1 MSKNT
6 LQAQEDEIRE
16 QEQRAVAVSSGGAA
30 NQNTLRNIGLI
41 VGREYK
47 NRVTQRSFIISTIII
62 LVLVIIGACVPTI
75 FQYFASTSNSQT
87 KMVVVN
93 NAGTV
98 GGLNGDTLAR
108 YIDTTLNGTAAQ
120 TTGTNTPG
128 QNTSSHFA
136 ITIQSA
142 GAPGAPGALDNLQKQ
157 VKSGSLNI
165 LLVLDRSANQDVNF
179 TYYTNTNAIDD
190 TNKFQVQALA
200 GQINFL
206 DKAHR
211 LGLTPTQTSTLFAQP
226 GFTVVS
232 AAQNQ
237 NNRSVSDIVAGYI
250 IAYAG
255 IILIF
260 MSVFLYGMGVA
271 TGVAEEKGSRIMEI
285 LVNAATPF
293 QLMVGKIV
301 GIGAAGLTQ
310 MACFVAVGIGAILL
324 QIPLKAALL
333 GTSSSG
339 FNLNIT
345 SVTITL
351 LLLLLLYFI
360 LGFLLYASLFAAMG
374 ALVKRQDEVQNAV
387 QPLTWL
393 FMVGYISSFFA
404 ISSPDAA
411 WVKVISYVPF
421 WTPTTM
427 LMRIGVGA
435 VAPWE
440 IVLTIVLM
448 VIAIF
453 VCALISARIYRFG
466 ILMYGQRPNLAQLVK
481 LLRMK

>member
-6 LQAQEDEIRE
+6 LVTPENQVPE
-16 QEQRAVAVSSGGAA
+16 QEQRAVAVNAGGAA
-30 NQNTLRNIGLI
+30 NQNTLRNIRLI
-41 VGREYK
+41 IGREYK

-62 LVLVIIGACVPTI
+62 LILVVIAAFVPTI
-75 FQYFASTSNSQT
+75 IEYFASTSSNTQT

-93 NAGTV
+93 NVGTIV
-98 GGLNGDTLAR
+98 GLNGDALTH

-120 TTGTNTPG
+120 AIGTNTPG
-128 QNTSSHFA
+128 QSTSGKPHFG
-136 ITIQSA
+136 ITMQTA
-142 GAPGAPGALDNLQKQ
+142 DALNSLQKQ
-157 VKSGSLNI
+157 VKDGTLNV
-165 LLVLDRSANQDVNF
+165 LLVIDRAANQDLHF
-179 TYYTNTNAIDD
+179 TYYTNTNPINDS
-190 TNKFQVQALA
+190 NISQVQALT
-200 GQINFL
+200 GQLNLL
-206 DKAHR
+206 DKSSR
-211 LGLTPTQTSTLFAQP
+211 LGLTAAQTSSLFAQP

-232 AAQNQ
+232 TSQSQ

-310 MACFVAVGIGAILL
+310 MACFVLVGIGALLL
-324 QIPLKAALL
+324 QTPLKAALL
-333 GTSSSG
+333 GNG
-339 FNLNIT
+339 GAGALNLNIT
-345 SVTITL
+345 GTVVTL
-351 LLLLLLYFI
+351 LLLLLVYFI
-360 LGFLLYASLFAAMG
+360 LGFLLYATLFAAMG

-393 FMVGYISSFFA
+393 FMVGYLASFFGIA
-404 ISSPDAA
+404 TPDAT
-411 WVKVISYVPF
+411 WVRVISYVPF

-427 LMRIGVGA
+427 LMRIGAGG
-435 VAPWE
+435 VAWWE

-448 VIAIF
+448 LISIF
-453 VCALISARIYRFG
+453 ICAVISARIYRFG
-466 ILMYGQRPNLAQLVK
+466 ILLYGQKPGLRQLVK
-481 LLRMK
+481 LVRSK